1 MYNNQGNAKTKP
13 NKTKVKLKMVRKFVT
28 HILAFGENLH
38 GVVTVLTWQPAFP
51 VWDSELQ
58 FWSEQKQSYLKLIV
72 YVYPSVPGG
81 YMKD

>member
-38 GVVTVLTWQPAFP
+38 GVVTVLTW
-51 VWDSELQ
+51 
-58 FWSEQKQSYLKLIV
+58 
-72 YVYPSVPGG
+72 
-81 YMKD
+81 